1 MENKKREFEELA
13 ERFVEAIKRI
23 AKKEENIDNFKYY
36 LSMHFDRWVEKFA
49 NTPLLIVCEIESFAD
64 MEI

>member
-1 MENKKREFEELA
+1 MEKNEREFEELA

-23 AKKEENIDNFKYY
+23 STKEENLNNFQNY
-36 LSMHFDRWVEKFA
+36 LSIHFEQWLERFA
-49 NTPLLIVCEIESFAD
+49 RTPLAITCELESFAD